1 MKNTVFIS
9 YSHKDKDRVS
19 LFASIMAKNGF
30 DIWMDVKQ
38 IKLGESIISAVSDG
52 LNNADIYMIFIS
64 QNSNSSLWVE
74 QELNIALTKNVE
86 NRKPLI
92 IPVLLDDCTI
102 PTVLEGRLY
111 LDARK
116 SIQKALIQLN
126 KEFGSDNVDNVE
138 YKIKQDNTPVLTG
151 MVFGLSKETDVS
163 IGPFCEGLTNQDL
176 IGDREKIQ
184 KMLRKRANGIL
195 MNFVPLSDFDLQ
207 SPIPK
212 YKNGVYDENIE
223 KVPGE
228 TNSSIREKVMASATV
243 FNPNVTKIKEIVKN
257 KLDKLL
263 VTSLTYI
270 YSLPFQLE
278 DFDKK
283 CMQKLQDN
291 YSIISYDFEEGA
303 MIEYDSNF
311 FLSVKCTLEQ
321 IQIKLQTEYDFY
333 FSRKAV
339 DFIPDKF
346 IEWLVK

>member
-1 MKNTVFIS
+1 MRNTVFIS
-9 YSHKDKDRVS
+9 YSQKDRDRVS

-38 IKLGESIISAVSDG
+38 IQLGENIISAISDG
-52 LNNADIYMIFIS
+52 LNVADIYMIFIS
-64 QNSNSSLWVE
+64 HNSNRSLWVA
-74 QELNIALTKNVE
+74 QELNIALAKNVE
-86 NRKPLI
+86 NKKPKI
-92 IPVLLDDCTI
+92 IPVLLDDCAI

-116 SIQKALIQLN
+116 SIQKALIQLS
-126 KEFGSDNVDNVE
+126 KEFASDNADNIGYE
-138 YKIKQDNTPVLTG
+138 IKPANTPVLTG

-212 YKNGVYDENIE
+212 YKNGVYDENVE

-228 TNSSIREKVMASATV
+228 TSSSIREKITASATV
-243 FNPNVTKIKEIVKN
+243 FNPDVTKIKELVKN

-283 CMQKLQDN
+283 CVQKLQDN

-311 FLSVKCTLEQ
+311 FLSVKCTVEQ

-333 FSRKAV
+333 FSKKAV
-339 DFIPDKF
+339 DFVPDKF